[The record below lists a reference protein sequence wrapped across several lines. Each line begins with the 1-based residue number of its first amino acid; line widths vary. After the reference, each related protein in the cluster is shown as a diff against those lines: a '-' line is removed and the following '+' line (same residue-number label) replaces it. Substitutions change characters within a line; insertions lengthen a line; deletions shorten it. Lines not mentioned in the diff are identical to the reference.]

1 MWPTKLSRCGI
12 ITDNTLCPASGPKLR
27 SYISADEIAF
37 AHPQAHVGILIKAIK
52 IGSVFHENLEHTAC
66 RRGRGY
72 VILRVYLHPHAP
84 VPKPSNDDIEIAPA
98 FLERHPGRSA
108 IAACNRR
115 RDRLLRY
122 GRFDNDNSFPARNP
136 NLPASVCLSRRQADA
151 ADRGDW
157 RSPRFRCRHRR

>member
-12 ITDNTLCPASGPKLR
+12 ITDNTLCPASGPKLQ

-52 IGSVFHENLEHTAC
+52 IGSVFHENLEHTAY

-108 IAACNRR
+108 IAACNSSTAGSSTVGTGGVAGGKEGLGGLKISPNRR
-115 RDRLLRY
+115 
-122 GRFDNDNSFPARNP
+122 
-136 NLPASVCLSRRQADA
+136 V
-151 ADRGDW
+151 
-157 RSPRFRCRHRR
+157 FRVKN